1 MSDDNYSIDGVDN
14 DDANEYENKLFSS
27 DASGRRLA
35 GDMGR
40 VGAGYG
46 GHDGVAI
53 IVILKVQKAK
63 YRSKKLRKCKHEN
76 YENQV
81 YVEDEIDTQSTC
93 GMTIFLMML

>member
-53 IVILKVQKAK
+53 IVILRPNTKATNSRNTNMKITKVK
-63 YRSKKLRKCKHEN
+63 Y
-76 YENQV
+76 
-81 YVEDEIDTQSTC
+81 
-93 GMTIFLMML
+93 M